1 MMLRGYLRKR
11 LVKAERVYPEFSI
24 REPRGLIVIPSF
36 KDETKVDIMY
46 PLLEPFVSAHIRWEP
61 KGKKLVYRIIEPQL
75 DDNEQAIF
83 KKIERALTEMIDV
96 EMLKDRQAAIG
107 YLQKKVKQILIETNT
122 KLTDASYI
130 KIMYYIWR
138 NFVGLNEIEP
148 LMYDPYIEDIGCT
161 GLDSSVYVVHR
172 RFGSIE
178 TSLVYTDFEYLNN
191 FVIKLSER
199 CGRYVSYAE
208 PLLNGTL
215 PDGSRV
221 QATLA
226 KDITTRGPTFS
237 IRKFRKIPFS
247 PVDIINLGTANPAM
261 MAYLWFL
268 VQHSASILVCGAVA
282 TGKTT
287 FLNTITMFVPPERK
301 IVSIEEVREINIP
314 HRNWIPATTRVGFGI
329 PGPEGKKYGEIELFD
344 LLKETFRMKPDYTIV
359 GEVRGKEAYVMF
371 QGMASGNPSMGTI
384 HAGSV
389 EDVIKRLETPPIELS
404 PSLIEAL
411 DVVIVMVNAPEK
423 GKSARRVKSINE
435 IESVD
440 ITTGVARTIKTFT
453 WIPAVDDFRDNTAQ
467 SHILRRLSFERG
479 ILFQQIEAELED
491 RKRVIEW
498 MVRHNVTQYDEF
510 CEIINLYYKDKPVVM
525 EWVTKNIPPVRA
537 KAKKIW
543 ETDTGLKVIEE

>member
-1 MMLRGYLRKR
+1 MIRGYLRKK
-11 LVKAERVYPEFSI
+11 LIKGERVYPKFSI
-24 REPRGLIVIPSF
+24 REPKGLIVIPTF
-36 KDETKVDIMY
+36 KDETKIDLTY
-46 PLLEPFVSAHIRWEP
+46 PLLEPFVFAHIKWQP
-61 KGKKLVYRIIEPQL
+61 KGKKLMYYIIEPQL
-75 DDNEQAIF
+75 DSNEQAIL
-83 KKIERALTEMIDV
+83 KKIEHLLTEMIDV
-96 EMLKDRQAAIG
+96 EMLKEPSEAIA
-107 YLQKKVKQILIETNT
+107 YLEKKTKQILLENNI

-161 GLDSSVYVVHR
+161 GLSSSVYVVHR

-178 TSLVYTDFEYLNN
+178 TSLVYNDFEYLNN
-191 FVIKLSER
+191 FIIKLSER

-221 QATLA
+221 QATLS

-247 PVDIINLGTANPAM
+247 PVDIINLGTSNPAM

-268 VQHSASILVCGAVA
+268 VQHSASMLVCGAVA

-287 FLNTITMFVPPERK
+287 FLNTITMFIPPERK

-314 HRNWIPATTRVGFGI
+314 HRNWIPATTRTGFGI

-371 QGMASGNPSMGTI
+371 QGMASGNPSLGTI

-389 EDVIKRLETPPIELS
+389 EDVIKRLETPPIEIS
-404 PSLIEAL
+404 PSLIESL

-423 GKSARRVKSINE
+423 GKSARRVKSVNE
-435 IESVD
+435 IESID
-440 ITTGVARTIKTFT
+440 ITTGLPRIVKTFT
-453 WIPAVDDFRDNTAQ
+453 WIPAVDEFRDNTAQ
-467 SHILRRLSFERG
+467 SHILRRLSFETG
-479 ILFQQIEAELED
+479 IPFSQIEADLND
-491 RKRVIEW
+491 RKKVIEW
-498 MVRHNVTQYDEF
+498 MVKHNITQYDEF
-510 CEIINLYYKDKPVVM
+510 CEIINLFYKDRATVM
-525 EWVTKNIPPVRA
+525 DWVNRDIPPSHA
-537 KAKKIW
+537 KARKLW
-543 ETDTGLKVIEE
+543 QTVTGLKVVE